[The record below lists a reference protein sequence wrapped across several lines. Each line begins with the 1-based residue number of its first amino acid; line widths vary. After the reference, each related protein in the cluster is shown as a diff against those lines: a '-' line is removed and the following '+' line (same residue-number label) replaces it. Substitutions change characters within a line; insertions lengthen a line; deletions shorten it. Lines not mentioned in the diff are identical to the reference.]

1 MVGENTT
8 KTTSNGPRSK
18 AYRTMV
24 DKCRMVAE
32 MDMRNEEPDTD
43 TDDSAQLAVPMAT
56 FCPDWLAMYQSWQQF
71 AASLDA
77 FEQADVGMYTR

>member
-1 MVGENTT
+1 MVGETT
-8 KTTSNGPRSK
+8 KSNGPRSY
-18 AYRTMV
+18 AYRQMAYNAQ
-24 DKCRMVAE
+24 MAAE
-32 MDMRNEEPDTD
+32 RDIRNEEPDTD
-43 TDDSAQLAVPMAT
+43 TDDSAQVAVPMAT